1 MNLNKIFIEQLVI
14 DVVDCQRYVQLVTL
28 CPHLRHYRHCGLLL
42 FFMCIW
48 HTPTSGP
55 YYCFSFRLQCIPPI
69 SVWLTSALAS
79 DLWANVISG
88 EIFLNHPIY
97 NCSLC
102 LLLLA
107 PLSYLIFSLAAV
119 TIWQAM
125 YLLFVYCLFPLP

>member
-1 MNLNKIFIEQLVI
+1 M
-14 DVVDCQRYVQLVTL
+14 DCQRYVQLVTL
-28 CPHLRHYRHCGLLL
+28 CPHLRHYKHCGLLL
-42 FFMCIW
+42 FFMYIR

-69 SVWLTSALAS
+69 SVWLTSVLPS

-97 NCSLC
+97 SCSLC
-102 LLLLA
+102 LLLLV
-107 PLSYLIFSLAAV
+107 PLSYLIFSLAV

-125 YLLFVYCLFPLP
+125 HFILCLLSVSPSLNS